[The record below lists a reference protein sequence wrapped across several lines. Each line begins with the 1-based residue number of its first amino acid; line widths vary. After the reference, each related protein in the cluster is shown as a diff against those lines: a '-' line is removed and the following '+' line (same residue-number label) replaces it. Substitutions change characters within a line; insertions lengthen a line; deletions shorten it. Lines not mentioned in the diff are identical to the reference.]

1 MLQRRTLQKS
11 VQIAINDSSLKKN
24 ARTSKSDEKMFEK
37 SFLVNC
43 TAKEAENEFY
53 ITERALNKNCIEF
66 VRVIFCLWAVQ
77 MTRVAWRVPHFGA
90 GIVWGTIPSG
100 FPVFWI
106 IVPGCS
112 RNGYGTSPNL
122 WDQKKLVKFWQG
134 TQDAWLC
141 SAKFFWE
148 FLSYSAFDLLRK
160 GTKQKLHWTFLSRCS
175 LTALERQSVAK
186 TWIAGNEMNKIM
198 EDK

>member
-53 ITERALNKNCIEF
+53 ITERALNKNCIELF
-66 VRVIFCLWAVQ
+66 
-77 MTRVAWRVPHFGA
+77 H
-90 GIVWGTIPSG
+90 
-100 FPVFWI
+100 
-106 IVPGCS
+106 
-112 RNGYGTSPNL
+112 
-122 WDQKKLVKFWQG
+122 QG
-134 TQDAWLC
+134 VHL
-141 SAKFFWE
+141 
-148 FLSYSAFDLLRK
+148 
-160 GTKQKLHWTFLSRCS
+160 LHWNDKVLQKHGSP
-175 LTALERQSVAK
+175 
-186 TWIAGNEMNKIM
+186 EMNKIM